1 MKVRRMVMR
10 RGAAA
15 AAMSI
20 ALLGGMTVAAPA
32 HAGTTAAARGAVP
45 AAAGAD
51 RIAAGPPCKVYHHGV
66 VRLGVHTYCS
76 NQPSWRRH
84 RARATCVNHSN
95 PRITYT
101 RWGPWRK
108 PGQKSSM
115 SCNFEDG
122 YDYPWVDL
130 R

>member
-1 MKVRRMVMR
+1 MKAHRMIMR

-15 AAMSI
+15 AAMGI
-20 ALLGGMTVAAPA
+20 AILGGMTVAAPA
-32 HAGTTAAARGAVP
+32 HADTAARGAPSAVAETARL
-45 AAAGAD
+45 AAS
-51 RIAAGPPCKVYHHGV
+51 PPCKIYDHGV

-84 RARATCVNHSN
+84 RARATCIDHRH
-95 PRITYT
+95 PQFTYT

-122 YDYPWVDL
+122 YKYAWVDL

>member
-1 MKVRRMVMR
+1 MKARRMTMR

-15 AAMSI
+15 AAMGI
-20 ALLGGMTVAAPA
+20 AILGGITVAAPA
-32 HAGTTAAARGAVP
+32 HAGTTAQETSP
-45 AAAGAD
+45 AAAETA
-51 RIAAGPPCKVYHHGV
+51 RAAASPPCKIYHHGV

-84 RARATCVNHSN
+84 RARATCINHSN
-95 PRITYT
+95 PLIKYT

-122 YDYPWVDL
+122 YEYAWVDL